1 MRITTFKIRLNE
13 DFQAQDKQLLNEFLQ
28 NNHIL
33 QTTSQFV
40 HDKEHYWSIL
50 LRYSEKS
57 LTVSEPGPKQYQ
69 SSKVLESPKKS
80 EILQDEFLNADEIKI
95 LESLKLWRT
104 ERAKED
110 GLPAYMIATN
120 SELFAIAKFKPAK
133 KEELIEL
140 KGFGEKKIVKFGEEI
155 IDILEQI

>member
-1 MRITTFKIRLNE
+1 MRITTFKIRLNDE
-13 DFQAQDKQLLNEFLQ
+13 FQAEDKQLLNDFLQ

-50 LRYSEKS
+50 LRYSEKYTS
-57 LTVSEPGPKQYQ
+57 VNEPA
-69 SSKVLESPKKS
+69 PKKYAANDS
-80 EILQDEFLNADEIKI
+80 EILNADEIKI
-95 LESLKLWRT
+95 LEALKIWRT

-110 GLPAYMIATN
+110 NLPPYMIATN
-120 SELFAIAKFKPAK
+120 SELFSIAKFKPAK

-140 KGFGEKKIVKFGEEI
+140 KGFGEKKIEKFGAEI

>member
-33 QTTSQFV
+33 ETTSQFV

-50 LRYSEKS
+50 LRYSEKN
-57 LTVSEPGPKQYQ
+57 LMVNEPSPEKYQ
-69 SSKVLESPKKS
+69 SSNKLQTPKKY
-80 EILQDEFLNADEIKI
+80 ETPQDVFLNADEIKI
-95 LESLKLWRT
+95 LESLKIWRT
-104 ERAKED
+104 ERAKGD
-110 GLPAYMIATN
+110 NLPVYMIATN
-120 SELFAIAKFKPAK
+120 SELFSIAKFKPAR

-140 KGFGEKKIVKFGEEI
+140 KGFGEKKIEKFGEDI
-155 IDILEQI
+155 INILEQI

>member
-13 DFQAQDKQLLNEFLQ
+13 NYQAEDKALLNEFLQ

-33 QTTSQFV
+33 ETTSQFV
-40 HDKEHYWSIL
+40 HDKEHFWSIL
-50 LRYSEKS
+50 LRYSEKNMFIN
-57 LTVSEPGPKQYQ
+57 EPISKKYEAPKD
-69 SSKVLESPKKS
+69 
-80 EILQDEFLNADEIKI
+80 EILNEDEAKI

-110 GLPAYMIATN
+110 NLPAYMIATN
-120 SELFAIAKFKPAK
+120 SELYSIAKFKPAK

-140 KGFGEKKIVKFGEEI
+140 KGFAEKKIEKFGDEI
-155 IDILEQI
+155 INILDEF

>member
-13 DFQAQDKQLLNEFLQ
+13 EFQAQDKRVLNEFLQ

-40 HDKEHYWSIL
+40 HEKDHYWSIL
-50 LRYSEKS
+50 LRYSEKINS
-57 LTVSEPGPKQYQ
+57 VNEA
-69 SSKVLESPKKS
+69 SPQKYAVNS
-80 EILQDEFLNADEIKI
+80 TEILNADEIQI
-95 LESLKLWRT
+95 LDALKLWRT

-110 GLPAYMIATN
+110 NLPPYMIATN
-120 SELFAIAKFKPAK
+120 SELFSIAKFKPAK

-140 KGFGEKKIVKFGEEI
+140 KGFGEKKIEKFGAEI

>member
-13 DFQAQDKQLLNEFLQ
+13 EFQAYDKQLLNEFLQ

-40 HDKEHYWSIL
+40 HEKEHYWSIL
-50 LRYSEKS
+50 LRYADKMN
-57 LTVSEPGPKQYQ
+57 TVNEPA
-69 SSKVLESPKKS
+69 PKKYAANDT
-80 EILQDEFLNADEIKI
+80 EILTADESQI
-95 LESLKLWRT
+95 LDALKLWRS

-110 GLPAYMIATN
+110 KIAPYMIATN
-120 SELFAIAKFKPAK
+120 SELFSIAKFKPAQ

-140 KGFGEKKIVKFGEEI
+140 KGFGVKKIEKFGAEI

>member
-1 MRITTFKIRLNE
+1 MRITTFKIRLND
-13 DFQAQDKQLLNEFLQ
+13 DFQAQDKLQLNEFLQ

-50 LRYSEKS
+50 LKYTEKNM
-57 LTVSEPGPKQYQ
+57 LVSEPN
-69 SSKVLESPKKS
+69 SKKYESP
-80 EILQDEFLNADEIKI
+80 EDDILNADEAKI
-95 LESLKLWRT
+95 LESLKLWRS

-110 GLPAYMIATN
+110 NLPVYMIATN
-120 SELFAIAKFKPAK
+120 SELFSIAKFKPAK

-140 KGFGEKKIVKFGEEI
+140 KGFGEKKIAKYGD
-155 IDILEQI
+155 DILEILEEL